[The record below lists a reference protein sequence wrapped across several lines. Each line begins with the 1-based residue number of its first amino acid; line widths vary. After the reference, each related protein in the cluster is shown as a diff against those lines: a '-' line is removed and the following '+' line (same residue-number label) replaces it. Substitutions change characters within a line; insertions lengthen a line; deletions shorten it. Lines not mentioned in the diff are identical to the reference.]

1 MLRKGFK
8 MPTTEVLMGNHAT
21 SWGVKLARTEVIAAY
36 PITPQTQ
43 VVEELSEMCA
53 RKELTAKFIKVE
65 SEHSAMACCIGAS
78 QAGVRTFTAT
88 SSQGLA
94 LMHELLFW
102 AAYGRLPIV
111 LCNVNR
117 AMAPGWNIWSDQT
130 DSLAQR
136 DTGWIQIYCETN
148 QEVLDTVIM
157 AFKLAESVDLPV
169 MVVYDAFILSH
180 TYEPVEIPDQKDVDD
195 FLPKRKADFSINTK
209 EPRTYNSLVT
219 PEHYMEF
226 RHIMEEA
233 HQGTFEV
240 YDKVAKEF
248 SKSFGRHHKI
258 AELINADDADT
269 LIVTTGSTTST
280 ARVAV
285 KNLRNGGEKVGLLK
299 LRMFRPFPVSA
310 IKEALCNNKKITKV
324 AVLDRNISHGAGGI
338 WAQEIKAALSGSK
351 NVPEIFSFHIGL
363 GGRDITPE
371 SITEA
376 YIYTKNH
383 ERSEAPVWIG
393 LKNSST

>member
-1 MLRKGFK
+1 

-21 SWGVKLARTEVIAAY
+21 SWGVKLARTQVIAAY

-53 RKELTAKFIKVE
+53 RGDLPAKFIKVE

-78 QAGVRTFTAT
+78 QAGARAFTAT

-136 DTGWIQIYCETN
+136 DTGWIQLYCETN
-148 QEVLDTVIM
+148 QEVLDTVLM
-157 AFKLAESVDLPV
+157 SFKLAETTKLPV

-180 TYEPVEIPDQKDVDD
+180 TYEPVEIPDQKEVDR
-195 FLPKRKADFSINTK
+195 FLPPFKAELTIDPK
-209 EPRTYNSLVT
+209 EPHTFNPLT
-219 PEHYMEF
+219 APDCYMEF
-226 RHIMEEA
+226 RSIMEEA
-233 HQGTFEV
+233 HQ
-240 YDKVAKEF
+240 KVKKAYVDVSRDWAKRFKRE
-248 SKSFGRHHKI
+248 HPVL
-258 AELINADDADT
+258 ELIDAEGADT
-269 LIVTTGSTTST
+269 LLLTTGSMTST

-285 KNLRNGGEKVGLLK
+285 RELRAKGEKVGLLK
-299 LRMFRPFPVSA
+299 IRMFRPFPVA
-310 IKEALCNNKKITKV
+310 EIREALLKV
-324 AVLDRNISHGAGGI
+324 NGGSKVAKLAVLDRNISHGAGGI
-338 WAQEIKAALSGSK
+338 WAQEVRAALCGLPSAPK
-351 NVPEIFSFHIGL
+351 IFGFHIGL

-376 YIYTKNH
+376 YRYTREH
-383 ERSEAPVWIG
+383 EEQEEAVWIG
-393 LKNSST
+393 LKK

>member
-1 MLRKGFK
+1 

-21 SWGVKLARTEVIAAY
+21 SWGVKLARTQVIAAY

-43 VVEELSEMCA
+43 IVEELSEMCA
-53 RKELTAKFIKVE
+53 RGDLKAKFIKVE

-78 QAGVRTFTAT
+78 QAGARAFTAT

-136 DTGWIQIYCETN
+136 DTGWIQLYCETN
-148 QEVLDTVIM
+148 QEVLDTVLM
-157 AFKLAESVDLPV
+157 SFKLAEATKLPV

-180 TYEPVEIPDQKDVDD
+180 TYEPVEIPDQKDVDK
-195 FLPKRKADFSINTK
+195 FLPPFKPEYTIDPE
-209 EPRTYNSLVT
+209 EPHTFNPLT
-219 PEHYMEF
+219 APDCYMEF
-226 RHIMEEA
+226 RSIMEEA
-233 HQGTFEV
+233 HQKAKQAYAEV
-240 YDKVAKEF
+240 ARDW
-248 SKSFGRHHKI
+248 SRRFGREHPLL
-258 AELINADDADT
+258 ELIDAEGADT
-269 LIVTTGSTTST
+269 LLLTTGSTTST

-285 KNLRNGGEKVGLLK
+285 RELRAKGEKVGLLK
-299 LRMFRPFPVSA
+299 VRMFRPFPT
-310 IKEALCNNKKITKV
+310 EAVRDALMKTNGGTRIAKL
-324 AVLDRNISHGAGGI
+324 AVLDRNISHGVGGI
-338 WAQEIKAALSGSK
+338 WAQEVRAALCGI
-351 NVPEIFSFHIGL
+351 PEAPKVFGFHIGL

-376 YIYTKNH
+376 YRYTKDH
-383 ERSEAPVWIG
+383 DEQESPVWIG
-393 LKNSST
+393 LKK